1 MLISFD
7 FDDTLLAAYD
17 VNHEV
22 LDILRGHA
30 SDGHTIII
38 VTSRNRHHDR
48 RSWIKK
54 YSPSRVSVRDFI
66 ATHELPV
73 TEIYYTN
80 HKAKGPV
87 LAKLGAHLHYDN
99 DILEIKSCIEHGVPA
114 VIYIRHESSYSPE
127 ARSG

>member
-17 VNHEV
+17 CNQEMV
-22 LDILRGHA
+22 DILRGHA
-30 SDGHTIII
+30 DDGDTIII

-54 YSPSRVSVRDFI
+54 YAPARVSVRDFVQRY
-66 ATHELPV
+66 ELPV
-73 TEIYYTN
+73 TEIHYTN

-99 DILEIKSCIEHGVPA
+99 DILEIKSCLECGVPA